1 MPGGDISFVPP
12 AFLREVLATDAP
24 LEQRA
29 AAFADLSRINALGM
43 IMTAG
48 SGHIGSSFSSIDLMT
63 WVLVG
68 ELGEGV
74 GERLSGRFFSSK
86 GHDAPALYAVHIGL
100 GNIDESGLTTLRKL
114 DGLPGHP
121 DTSIPEMI
129 TNTGPLGMGI
139 SKAKG
144 FAMADRLAG
153 TEQPT
158 FVLLGDGELQEGQIW
173 ESLSGAVNRDLADIT
188 AIVDWNQIQSDT
200 WVSQVSDLGDIVAK
214 FAAFGWDV
222 EECDGND
229 IAAIA
234 ASLGRLRASQNP
246 GVLIAH
252 TVKGKGVSFMEAFG
266 PTDDLYAF
274 HSGAPAWPVYAD
286 AVAELDTTAQAAVRA
301 LGLADIPYR
310 LVRVDRD
317 LPVGRTTLVGA
328 WADALAGIA
337 TSHDELVVLD
347 ADLRKDLGLVEFA
360 RDHADRFIECGIAE
374 QDMVSQAGALA
385 LSGRLPVVC
394 SFACFLT
401 TRPFEQIL
409 NNGSEGSRILYVG
422 ALAGVIPA
430 GPGHSHQA
438 VSDVATMS
446 AVNGMLVAEP
456 FHPAQVADVVS
467 LMVDQ
472 HEGPSY
478 LRLCSAPLPFDD
490 LATPEPSRTV
500 GVGSVLADG
509 TDVVLV
515 VASAPLVFQSLAARE
530 QLAAQGISARV
541 VATPWLN
548 TVDDDWL
555 ASVATPG
562 LPLVVVENHWPA
574 GGLGSVIS
582 TALVRSG
589 WTGTFAHVCVR
600 GKQACGSND
609 EALAFH
615 GLDAASIAKQAA
627 ALVAEHVPG

>member
-1 MPGGDISFVPP
+1 MPGGEISFVPP
-12 AFLREVLATDAP
+12 EFLRQILKAEAP
-24 LEQRA
+24 VQQRA
-29 AAFADLSRINALGM
+29 AAFSELSRINALGM

-68 ELGEGV
+68 ELGDGV
-74 GERLSGRFFSSK
+74 GDRLPGRFFSSK

-100 GNIDESGLTTLRKL
+100 GNIDEAGLTTLRRL

-173 ESLSGAVNRDLADIT
+173 ESLSGAVNRALSSIT
-188 AIVDWNQIQSDT
+188 AIVDWNGIQSDT

-214 FAAFGWDV
+214 FSAFGWTV
-222 EECDGND
+222 EQCDGND
-229 IAAIA
+229 IPAIA
-234 ASLGRLRASQNP
+234 ESLARLRASENP

-252 TVKGKGVSFMEAFG
+252 TIKGKGVSFMEAFA

-274 HSGAPAWPVYAD
+274 HSGAPAWPVYGD
-286 AVAELDTTAQAAVRA
+286 AVAELDATAQSAVSA
-301 LGLADIPYR
+301 LGLGTIPYNY
-310 LVRVDRD
+310 VRVDRD

-328 WADALAGIA
+328 WAAALAGLA
-337 TSHDELVVLD
+337 ASHDEVVVLD

-360 RDHADRFIECGIAE
+360 RDNPERFIECGIAE

-394 SFACFLT
+394 SFSCFLT

-422 ALAGVIPA
+422 ALAGIIPA

-456 FHPAQVADVVS
+456 FHPSQVAEVVS
-467 LMVDQ
+467 LIVDQ
-472 HEGPSY
+472 HDGPSY
-478 LRLCSAPLPFDD
+478 LRLCSVPLPFDD
-490 LATPEPSRTV
+490 LAAPEPSRAI

-515 VASAPLVFQSLAARE
+515 VSSAPLVFQSLAARE
-530 QLAAQGISARV
+530 QLSAQGISARV

-548 TVDDDWL
+548 EVDEEWL
-555 ASVATPG
+555 SSIATPG

-582 TALVRSG
+582 GALVRTG
-589 WTGTFAHVCVR
+589 WTGPFGHLCVR

-615 GLDAASIAKQAA
+615 GLDAASIAKQVT
-627 ALVAEHVPG
+627 ALLAEHVPG